1 MSPQEPEDTC
11 FLLQLSPGLWV
22 GPARAQQLQGLPG
35 PLSIAGQGVPV
46 PTLGPRSPCLI
57 SSIPLPRGLWALLAS
72 PLLGVPSCSQ
82 AARVRAPSLAS
93 ARSSCVHSA
102 APGAGNQTHRVCSIS
117 QGCFLCSSPET
128 PDSPAAP
135 ASLPARGSSLPGS
148 PGHSLRRRLVSPR
161 SQEAP
166 PRWGSPEQEPM
177 AVCLPLTPPGSM
189 RLQRNHQHSNARVV
203 EKLVSEESFSCSVPL
218 GRG

>member
-22 GPARAQQLQGLPG
+22 GPAQAQQLQGLPG

-46 PTLGPRSPCLI
+46 PTLGPSSPRLV
-57 SSIPLPRGLWALLAS
+57 SSIPLPRGLRAPLAS

-102 APGAGNQTHRVCSIS
+102 APGAGNQTHRVFLQPGS
-117 QGCFLCSSPET
+117 QGQGSQPGLRQKLLCSFRCPRGWK
-128 PDSPAAP
+128 PDAP
-135 ASLPARGSSLPGS
+135 RVLHITGLLPLLLPRDTRQPRSSCLPAGSIWFYSEAGEASRTQRKRG
-148 PGHSLRRRLVSPR
+148 
-161 SQEAP
+161 
-166 PRWGSPEQEPM
+166 
-177 AVCLPLTPPGSM
+177 
-189 RLQRNHQHSNARVV
+189 
-203 EKLVSEESFSCSVPL
+203 
-218 GRG
+218 